1 MKNPF
6 HKKTTLERIASPVG
20 KVMSPV
26 AGMAPRMAKSGL
38 TAVGTFLGVTL
49 ASAAVSRARQ
59 RHDED

>member
-20 KVMSPV
+20 KAMTPV

-59 RHDED
+59 RQDEE